1 MTPEGRVKALV
12 RLQLRKEFGRRCYA
26 FWPVQT
32 GRGARTLDCLFCVDG
47 RFFAV
52 ETKRPGAN
60 LTDIQKD
67 TRDDICFAG
76 GIVYKVDNAVSCVLM
91 IADIKRRVAN
101 G

>member
-12 RLQLRKEFGRRCYA
+12 RLQLRKEFGHRCYA

-52 ETKRPGAN
+52 ETKRLGAD

-67 TRDDICFAG
+67 TRDAICFAG
-76 GIVYKVDNAVSCVLM
+76 GIVYKVDNAASCVLM
-91 IADIKRRVAN
+91 IADIKRRIAN

>member
-1 MTPEGRVKALV
+1 MLLLTLKI
-12 RLQLRKEFGRRCYA
+12 LQFAAQRTTGCEV
-26 FWPVQT
+26 WPW
-32 GRGARTLDCLFCVDG
+32 LFCVDG

-52 ETKRPGAN
+52 ETKRLGAD

-91 IADIKRRVAN
+91 IADIKRRIAN

>member
-52 ETKRPGAN
+52 ETKRPGAD
-60 LTDIQKD
+60 LTEIQKD
-67 TRDDICFAG
+67 TSEEIWRAG
-76 GIVYKVDNAVSCVLM
+76 GVVYKVDGAVSCILM
-91 IADIKRRVAN
+91 IADIKWRIAH